1 MSKNIKILETKLKQF
16 VGEGFEVKDL
26 KVVTNEV
33 ELDLSI
39 KTKTSSSYSEKHTHP
54 KMGGGLG
61 RDKKEVLSS
70 NKKILFFSSDEASV
84 KNMKQV
90 KRIIDWMI
98 KARYISIDIV
108 EHLDLEVSD
117 KNCGCSITGQT
128 LTEILNSLVV
138 CLRQSFE
145 LVEDA
150 YLLETA
156 IHNVLESGLQTS
168 DMIESEMTPVSC
180 EQFCTAVI
188 TELKLM
194 EQGFCLE

>member
-1 MSKNIKILETKLKQF
+1 MSKKIKILETKLKQF
-16 VGEGFEVKDL
+16 VGEGFKVKDL

-39 KTKTSSSYSEKHTHP
+39 KPKTSSSYSEKHTHP

-108 EHLDLEVSD
+108 EHLDLEGAVS
-117 KNCGCSITGQT
+117 K
-128 LTEILNSLVV
+128 L
-138 CLRQSFE
+138 
-145 LVEDA
+145 
-150 YLLETA
+150 
-156 IHNVLESGLQTS
+156 VLEIGLLRLE
-168 DMIESEMTPVSC
+168 ICKLLVHLLRRREHTP
-180 EQFCTAVI
+180 
-188 TELKLM
+188 
-194 EQGFCLE
+194 QGLGP